1 MHFIKISKSQ
11 PLAPASTSDIIDNNI
26 PETILPEDIIPDIDI
41 PDNIDN
47 SNIEDEISQEKI
59 DQMKLYLI
67 KAVEEKN
74 PEYFEHNLNLLKKFK
89 FTDFEMKDTSRKI
102 TLDKQPQFKP
112 SN

>member
-1 MHFIKISKSQ
+1 
-11 PLAPASTSDIIDNNI
+11 
-26 PETILPEDIIPDIDI
+26 
-41 PDNIDN
+41 
-47 SNIEDEISQEKI
+47 
-59 DQMKLYLI
+59 MKLYLI

-112 SN
+112 SNRKMPKFMAEFEQNDWI